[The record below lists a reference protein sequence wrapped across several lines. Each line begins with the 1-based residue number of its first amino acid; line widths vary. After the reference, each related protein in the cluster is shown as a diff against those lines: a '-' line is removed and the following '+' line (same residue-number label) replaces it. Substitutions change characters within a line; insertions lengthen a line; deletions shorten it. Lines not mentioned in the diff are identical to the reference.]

1 MLALAAGSPLAKEPL
16 AVLWIGL
23 DHLLEGKSGLCSAEL
38 DGEILEFFHAQG
50 HQRLLL
56 VRFVLDLLNGC
67 KTIRKV
73 G

>member
-16 AVLWIGL
+16 TVLWIGL

-50 HQRLLL
+50 HQSLLL
-56 VRFVLDLLNGC
+56 ARLVLHLLDGSE
-67 KTIRKV
+67 TVRKV